1 MSVATENVFQQDVS
15 ASKLGLL
22 VTLSVIVLSVA
33 ALILFLNRPLVASV
47 AGDYE
52 RVNEL
57 DVLARVEPYLDAGLL
72 GVDLDQVRAEVESLA
87 WVDRVRVQRRW
98 PNRLVLLVSEHV
110 AAARWGD
117 SGLLNTRGE
126 VFVSNARHIPPELPL
141 LDGPEGSAWQVAQRY
156 MEIRGRLIQTGL
168 GLSEITLSPRGA
180 WRVVLA
186 NKVEVRFGREQFATR
201 LDRFVRFAAPKMLKH
216 ENQISY
222 IDLRYGN
229 GFAVGWNE
237 NAMAQQMVEI
247 NPDG

>member
-1 MSVATENVFQQDVS
+1 MSVATGNVFQRDV
-15 ASKLGLL
+15 APSKLGLL
-22 VTLSVIVLSVA
+22 VTLALVGLCVV

-47 AGDYE
+47 GGNYE

-57 DVLARVEPYLDAGLL
+57 DILARVETYLDAGLL
-72 GVDLDQVRAEVESLA
+72 GVDLVQVRKEVESLA

-98 PNRLVLLVSEHV
+98 PNRLVLLVTEHV
-110 AAARWGD
+110 AAARWGE

-126 VFVSNARHIPPELPL
+126 VFVSNARHMPPELPL

-168 GLSEITLSPRGA
+168 GLTEITLSPRGA

-186 NKVEVRFGREQFATR
+186 NNIEVRFGREQFANR
-201 LDRFVRFAAPKMLKH
+201 LDRFVRFAAPMMLKH

-229 GFAVGWNE
+229 GFAVGWHE
-237 NAMAQQMVEI
+237 NARAKQMVEI

>member
-1 MSVATENVFQQDVS
+1 MSVANGHFLEREMTG
-15 ASKLGLL
+15 AKLGSL
-22 VTLSVIVLSVA
+22 VFLTVIALCVV

-47 AGDYE
+47 EGNYE

-57 DVLARVEPYLDAGLL
+57 DVLARVEGFLNAGLL
-72 GVDLDQVRAEVESLA
+72 GVDLDQVQRNVEALP

-98 PNRLVLLVSEHV
+98 PNRLVLRVTEHV

-117 SGLLNTRGE
+117 TGLLNTRGE
-126 VFVSNARHIPPELPL
+126 VFVNNARHIPSELPL
-141 LDGPEGSAWQVAQRY
+141 LSGPEGSEWQVAQRY
-156 MEIRGRLIQTGL
+156 MEIRGNLIQTGL
-168 GLSEITLSPRGA
+168 GLTQITLSPRGA

-186 NKVEVRFGREQFATR
+186 NDIEVRFGREQFAQR
-201 LDRFVRFAAPKMLKH
+201 LDRFIRFAAPMMLKH

-229 GFAVGWNE
+229 GFSVGWND
-237 NAMAQQMVEI
+237 NGMAERMVEV